1 MAYNTNS
8 DWFHP
13 LQPQPLV
20 LFRKKYF
27 SFFFMSLWRITAWLS
42 VTSSYH
48 QRAIMSSPWGALP
61 LCSFT
66 NYLLFIYINR
76 CYHLPDTS
84 LFHIFAFFQ
93 APAGDFR
100 AAGSSERGSGAAL
113 SPPRQSASPRP
124 GSLTC
129 LTAHLPQEK
138 VKQAQTEARQASQPP
153 GSTI

>member
-1 MAYNTNS
+1 MENNGLIVRYLILPAEGDNEFTLS
-8 DWFHP
+8 TPVMP
-13 LQPQPLV
+13 L
-20 LFRKKYF
+20 
-27 SFFFMSLWRITAWLS
+27 
-42 VTSSYH
+42 H
-48 QRAIMSSPWGALP
+48 
-61 LCSFT
+61 
-66 NYLLFIYINR
+66 NDLLFIYINR

-84 LFHIFAFFQ
+84 LFYIFALFQ

-113 SPPRQSASPRP
+113 SPPRQSASPGP

-138 VKQAQTEARQASQPP
+138 VKQAQTEAQQASQPP